1 MSKITKMRKATDT
14 KEMLEMLKNKHGDIL
29 VKVCVPIN
37 QGKDSDLFSMS
48 MSVLEINAFIMRLP
62 RDYENPDG
70 IERVLKMKNVEDIK
84 IGQSKSKRYDTPNSI
99 SIMLDKT
106 KNGEYYTLAELS
118 KDPCIY
124 TVKIDLAKILSM
136 YEGIDIDKEGYV
148 KDPEKVSIGWM
159 IDGHHRTEG
168 AFLSAIDGHPEK
180 YDYEFA
186 TSCYIGRDKSEL
198 AKFFSGINSNQEKP
212 STTHTTAMKI
222 LGDELSDEEKLS
234 VVLMEK
240 LNDSEDSVL
249 YNRIKTVDGP
259 IPKTELQKYINN
271 AKALSLLKYWWER
284 FKESDLNSN
293 LNTQTEKYNFL
304 NDYLSAYSEVFSEA
318 WSSKKHVL
326 TKSMGFDIMFHAC
339 VKITVFTMKL
349 NNLTDTMP
357 TKENFEDALKKVFF
371 KTEDSTTSPVTI
383 ELDDGTIV
391 PFDWSSEIYGKLSSG
406 KGINSLNKKVL
417 ELIDNAKK

>member
-1 MSKITKMRKATDT
+1 MSKITKMRKAADT
-14 KEMLEMLKNKHGDIL
+14 KEMLEMLKKEHGDNL

-37 QGKDSDLFSMS
+37 QGKDSLLFSMS

-84 IGQSKSKRYDTPNSI
+84 IGQSKFKRYDTPNSI
-99 SIMLDKT
+99 SIMLDKN
-106 KNGEYYTLAELS
+106 KMGEYYTLTELS

-124 TVKIDLAKILSM
+124 TVKINLNKILSM

-148 KDPEKVSIGWM
+148 KDPEKVSLGWM

-180 YDYEFA
+180 YNYEFA

-259 IPKTELQKYINN
+259 VPKTELQKYINN
-271 AKALSLLKYWWER
+271 AKALSLLKYWWDS
-284 FKESDLNSN
+284 FKNCDLNSY
-293 LNTQTEKYNFL
+293 LTTQTDKYNFL
-304 NDYLSAYSEVFSEA
+304 TAYLGAYSEVFSEA

-326 TKSMGFDIMFHAC
+326 TKSMGFDIMFHTC
-339 VKITVFTMKL
+339 VKTTMYTMKIHH
-349 NNLTDTMP
+349 LTDTVP
-357 TKENFEDALKKVFF
+357 TKENFEDALRKIFF
-371 KTEDSTTSPVTI
+371 KTEDSKTLPVTI
-383 ELDDGTIV
+383 QLEDGTIV

-406 KGINSLNKKVL
+406 KGINSLTKIVK
-417 ELIDNAKK
+417 ELIDNAKN